1 MKIAVFD
8 SGFGSISI
16 IREIQKIFKGEL
28 IYFADQ
34 KNFPYGVKS
43 KIAMENIIKEFLLLG
58 ENPQEMEY
66 GRSRLRDEVPDANLW
81 GRWICEFLQ
90 N

>member
-1 MKIAVFD
+1 
-8 SGFGSISI
+8 
-16 IREIQKIFKGEL
+16 
-28 IYFADQ
+28 
-34 KNFPYGVKS
+34 
-43 KIAMENIIKEFLLLG
+43 MENFIKELLLLG

-81 GRWICEFLQ
+81 ARWICEFLK